1 MQKKKK
7 KQLPAMLFVIPVII
21 TAYSCRMLAMFDIG
35 GEIFSLVRA
44 MIYLALFD
52 IWIVRVKRTVQQ
64 KTIQRYL
71 LIAGG
76 MMVFWIF
83 VRTVKYEFE
92 LPPTA
97 IRLCWYMY
105 YLPMLTIPLMGL
117 LTAITIGKLES
128 KQFDRK
134 VALLYIVTGI
144 LLLTVL
150 TNDFH
155 QLVFTF
161 PEDVPFFQ
169 RLDKNYGYNV
179 LYFAIFGWIGFCGLA
194 ALVTMWK
201 KCKVPNTKKHLLKPL
216 IPAGLSMGYSVIYLT
231 GFSWLTFLFGDLPV
245 TQSLLF
251 VATYEACFSCGLIPT
266 NTRYIDLFEVSSESS
281 AQITDRDFNIRYKA
295 SDAQAVTK
303 EHMALA
309 INEPFPLD
317 DGRVLHTMPIH
328 GGYAVWTEDNSE
340 LIALQEELSLLKEE
354 WQERNALLQSEY
366 LLEEK
371 RRKILEQNRL
381 YDMLQAVTQKQ
392 IDKIALLMK
401 EYQSKEKN
409 SEESRRIL
417 AKIAVLCSF
426 LKRRKH
432 LALIADRE
440 YTVPSTELKLAF
452 SESLRTLNL
461 LGVESSLF
469 IDTEKQLDGEDA
481 SKVYDFFEDVLE
493 MCIDSLRTIDVRI
506 VRRHDGLRIAVT
518 AECDTDLSKLCTEYP
533 EAEFDNYDGE
543 QTCLLQIG
551 TGGEE

>member
-21 TAYSCRMLAMFDIG
+21 TAYSCRMLAKFDIG

-52 IWIVRVKRTVQQ
+52 VWIVRVKRTVQQ
-64 KTIQRYL
+64 RSIQRYL

-97 IRLCWYMY
+97 IRLCWYIY

-128 KQFDRK
+128 RQFGRK
-134 VALLYIVTGI
+134 AAVLCIVTGI
-144 LLLTVL
+144 LLLAVL

-169 RLDKNYGYNV
+169 RLDKNYGYNF
-179 LYFAIFGWIGFCGLA
+179 LYFIIFGWIGFCGLA
-194 ALVTMWK
+194 ALVIMWK

-216 IPAGLSMGYSVIYLT
+216 IPTGLSMGYSAIYLT
-231 GFSWLTFLFGDLPV
+231 EFSWLTFWFGDLPV

-266 NTRYIDLFEVSSESS
+266 NARYIDLFEASSESS

-303 EHMALA
+303 ELMALA

-401 EYQSKEKN
+401 EYQSKEKTLKKAEEFLQRLPCCVVFSNVVNIWLLLLTENMLFHVQNLSWHFQNLCAHSICLGSKAACLLIPKN
-409 SEESRRIL
+409 SLMVRMQARFMTFSRM
-417 AKIAVLCSF
+417 C
-426 LKRRKH
+426 LKC
-432 LALIADRE
+432 ALIACTQLMFVLLDAM
-440 YTVPSTELKLAF
+440 TDFELQLQWNVILI
-452 SESLRTLNL
+452 SQSCTLNIRRL
-461 LGVESSLF
+461 NL
-469 IDTEKQLDGEDA
+469 ITTTENRPVCCK
-481 SKVYDFFEDVLE
+481 
-493 MCIDSLRTIDVRI
+493 
-506 VRRHDGLRIAVT
+506 
-518 AECDTDLSKLCTEYP
+518 
-533 EAEFDNYDGE
+533 
-543 QTCLLQIG
+543 
-551 TGGEE
+551 